1 MVAGEATGSP
11 RDPSPRPQLSPGI
24 QAHHPSITGAIRK
37 EGEQLTCDLVVI
49 ADEAGDVTLGKL
61 PLHAGRGEAG
71 VGAEQLG
78 GCRQDR
84 GEEEE
89 GAAAHGKGEM
99 ARNSGPCWTLSPSP
113 WGPAPAPARPRPPT
127 PSCPALTAVLS
138 NRDFRF
144 RRVHRTPAQRQ
155 GA

>member
-99 ARNSGPCWTLSPSP
+99 ARNSGPCWTLSKSL
-113 WGPAPAPARPRPPT
+113 GTCTRSRPPQT
-127 PSCPALTAVLS
+127 PNPELPGTHGCSQQ
-138 NRDFRF
+138 
-144 RRVHRTPAQRQ
+144 QRL
-155 GA
+155 